1 MLVGCKYN
9 HFLIQFI
16 YILMNKSFLLLA
28 LCLSFT
34 KETDAQNNALKVG
47 TACVDVSPKVTPFQ
61 LRSGKSSYVHDPLHV
76 RAVAFERDGGRAVI
90 CLIDAIGI
98 GREMSDIAKSR
109 AAGKTG
115 WKTQDMLICATHTHS
130 APLGAEWV

>member
-34 KETDAQNNALKVG
+34 KETDAQKELLTTNKESVKDAKETFRETITDEQKEQLQAL
-47 TACVDVSPKVTPFQ
+47 
-61 LRSGKSSYVHDPLHV
+61 
-76 RAVAFERDGGRAVI
+76 
-90 CLIDAIGI
+90 
-98 GREMSDIAKSR
+98 R
-109 AAGKTG
+109 AARSESKEARKEAKKIRRRVKNQADETVTTG
-115 WKTQDMLICATHTHS
+115 
-130 APLGAEWV
+130 E

>member
-28 LCLSFT
+28 VCLSFT

-47 TACVDVSPKVTPFQ
+47 TACVDVSPNE
-61 LRSGKSSYVHDPLHV
+61 L
-76 RAVAFERDGGRAVI
+76 
-90 CLIDAIGI
+90 
-98 GREMSDIAKSR
+98 
-109 AAGKTG
+109 
-115 WKTQDMLICATHTHS
+115 CA
-130 APLGAEWV
+130 